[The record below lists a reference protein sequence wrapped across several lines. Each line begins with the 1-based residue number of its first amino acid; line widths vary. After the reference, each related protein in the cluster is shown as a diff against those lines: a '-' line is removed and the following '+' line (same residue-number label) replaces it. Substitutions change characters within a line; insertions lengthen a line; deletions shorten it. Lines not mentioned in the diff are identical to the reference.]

1 MRKNSY
7 KGWKTPGDILK
18 QYGLS
23 EEILVL
29 TPVVIDDI
37 LYKDRFFRKRE
48 KRIDFQDNNNY
59 INLYNQVYH
68 HVSEH
73 PENSC
78 ANNNRIITSLKS
90 VKI

>member
-7 KGWKTPGDILK
+7 KGWKTPKDILK
-18 QYGLS
+18 QYSLP

-37 LYKDRFFRKRE
+37 LYKDRFFRKKE
-48 KRIDFQDNNNY
+48 KRIDFQNNNNY
-59 INLYNQVYH
+59 VNLYNQVYH

-73 PENSC
+73 PVINL
-78 ANNNRIITSLKS
+78 SL
-90 VKI
+90 ILL